1 MDGCSATIKPNRC
14 ISQNQVAHLSE
25 RRRKS
30 SIRLSTVSL
39 IILTLWV
46 SAADVHAATQADGAT
61 LTVSLNAGSFL
72 PGQTM
77 VVTAKLTPS
86 ITATMVDAYVV
97 VQLPSGVF
105 LSLQLGGRLVPGIVP
120 IARGFAP
127 FPYEAVLVQYTFSGV
142 EPTGAYTW
150 YSGLSRPG
158 TLEFVTPL
166 QQAVFTF
173 DTSTLPTAYLYSK
186 VTLLASVWKNFQH
199 PEGGGTFSVYS
210 PPFERTGRMN
220 NLGQWLGTSYPV
232 ALEAQPDRPTFA
244 AVLDETGVR
253 FPFGTTEPTTPIDIN
268 DAGAVL
274 GAEWRSGEFE
284 TVHTLLESPSGV
296 VTRFRLQYGAGL
308 NNLGDVLLQD
318 FVDTPLPR
326 ARIRYSNGTVR
337 ELTDVFASAG
347 MTTFGLFDL
356 NDRGD
361 VVGVAPG
368 GGGWDVFALWQG
380 AATPMVLW
388 HVPTTP
394 RVLTGG
400 VVIQVPSVSSVR
412 VNNRGLVHITL
423 LHSEPSGPAYR
434 YWSHDFIWNAGQLI
448 DIAPNS
454 EATWMSDV
462 NDNGEAIVRDAEGEV
477 LYRNGQRIS
486 LAALRTPP
494 PGGGTAFQGIT
505 DRGQIY
511 GTDAHSSH
519 IFYCMFDDPSGCFRN
534 LFRWDPK
541 P

>member
-1 MDGCSATIKPNRC
+1 
-14 ISQNQVAHLSE
+14 
-25 RRRKS
+25 
-30 SIRLSTVSL
+30 
-39 IILTLWV
+39 
-46 SAADVHAATQADGAT
+46 
-61 LTVSLNAGSFL
+61 
-72 PGQTM
+72 
-77 VVTAKLTPS
+77 
-86 ITATMVDAYVV
+86 
-97 VQLPSGVF
+97 
-105 LSLQLGGRLVPGIVP
+105 
-120 IARGFAP
+120 
-127 FPYEAVLVQYTFSGV
+127 
-142 EPTGAYTW
+142 
-150 YSGLSRPG
+150 
-158 TLEFVTPL
+158 
-166 QQAVFTF
+166 
-173 DTSTLPTAYLYSK
+173 
-186 VTLLASVWKNFQH
+186 
-199 PEGGGTFSVYS
+199 
-210 PPFERTGRMN
+210 
-220 NLGQWLGTSYPV
+220 
-232 ALEAQPDRPTFA
+232 
-244 AVLDETGVR
+244 
-253 FPFGTTEPTTPIDIN
+253 
-268 DAGAVL
+268 
-274 GAEWRSGEFE
+274 
-284 TVHTLLESPSGV
+284 
-296 VTRFRLQYGAGL
+296 
-308 NNLGDVLLQD
+308 
-318 FVDTPLPR
+318 
-326 ARIRYSNGTVR
+326 
-337 ELTDVFASAG
+337 
-347 MTTFGLFDL
+347 
-356 NDRGD
+356 
-361 VVGVAPG
+361 
-368 GGGWDVFALWQG
+368 LWQG